1 MLFSSP
7 FSADPDNAQGN
18 LQMELIELQS
28 DNEIRS
34 WQQLS
39 LNDFYLQLDKE
50 RYKEIRTFAK
60 KMLSFFSSTYLCEQ
74 TFSVMNF
81 NKNRVRTRISDSH
94 LRDITRIKISGIE
107 PDLNY
112 LLHSRSQFHPSH

>member
-34 WQQLS
+34 
-39 LNDFYLQLDKE
+39 
-50 RYKEIRTFAK
+50 
-60 KMLSFFSSTYLCEQ
+60 
-74 TFSVMNF
+74 
-81 NKNRVRTRISDSH
+81 
-94 LRDITRIKISGIE
+94 
-107 PDLNY
+107 
-112 LLHSRSQFHPSH
+112 